1 MLGENEKSVN
11 IGPTCL
17 NCAKRSKNNIIREP
31 YFVIDNSKYIKKAR
45 KNSTLIEATMTSMN
59 AHAGTHMA
67 ISLRNFR
74 SCL

>member
-31 YFVIDNSKYIKKAR
+31 YFVIDNSKYSKK
-45 KNSTLIEATMTSMN
+45 N
-59 AHAGTHMA
+59 AQKFD
-67 ISLRNFR
+67 LD
-74 SCL
+74 